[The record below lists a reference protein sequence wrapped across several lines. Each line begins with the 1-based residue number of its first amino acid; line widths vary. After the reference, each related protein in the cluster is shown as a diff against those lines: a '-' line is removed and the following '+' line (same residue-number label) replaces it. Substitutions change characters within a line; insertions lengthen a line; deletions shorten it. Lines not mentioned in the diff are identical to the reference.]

1 MKVIHLS
8 VECYPIAKVGG
19 LADVVGALPKYQRK
33 LGVDA
38 CVVMPWFNKASVKQY
53 ELELF
58 AEGGFYQGSQYLN
71 YNVYL
76 IKEEKLG
83 FPLYL
88 IKIPGFLDREEV
100 YGYEDESDQ
109 WIAFQHAFLHWIL
122 TASIRP
128 DIINCH
134 DHHVG
139 LIPFLLQYG
148 NDFRELSYIKTLFT
162 IHNGQ
167 YQGWMNWN
175 KGLLLPGFDTWK
187 WGLLDWSSVINPFA
201 SAVRCCDA
209 FSTVSEGYLEELSQE
224 SKGLEQLFIDEA
236 NKGFGIVNGIDTDV
250 WDPSID
256 PALPVTYTAKTVSK
270 GKKKNK
276 EVFCKKVDLPN
287 DSLLLTYIGRF
298 AYEKGADIL
307 EEVIRKYYSTN
318 EKKLTIFILG
328 SGDAQIQQ
336 DLENLCNFYPNKVS
350 AYFGYNETLA
360 HEAYAASDL
369 IIMPSRVE
377 PCGLNQLYALKYGT
391 IPLVRGVGGL
401 KDTVKDITEN
411 DGYGFVVEDFEVDK
425 FKEAIERAVDYCSDD
440 KRRMRIVDKAMSLDY
455 SWDKSAKKYIELY
468 NQLLK

>member
-33 LGVDA
+33 LGTDA
-38 CVVMPWFNKASVKQY
+38 CVVMPWYDKPSTQQY
-53 ELELF
+53 DLETI
-58 AEGGFYQGSQYLN
+58 AEGGVYQGSHYLN
-71 YNVYL
+71 YTVYL
-76 IKEEKLG
+76 IGEEKLG

-88 IKIPGFLDREEV
+88 IKVPGFLDRTEV

-122 TASIRP
+122 TAQIRP

-167 YQGWMNWN
+167 YQGWMNWS
-175 KGLLLPGFDTWK
+175 KGILLPAFDTWK
-187 WGLLDWSSVINPFA
+187 WGLLDWSGVINPFS
-201 SAVRCCDA
+201 SAVRCCNA
-209 FSTVSEGYLEELSQE
+209 FSTVSEGYLEELTQE
-224 SKGLEQLFIDEA
+224 CRGLEQLIIDERS
-236 NKGFGIVNGIDTDV
+236 KGVGIVNGIDTDV
-250 WDPSID
+250 WDPSSDTSI
-256 PALPVTYTAKTVSK
+256 PTTYSPKTVSK
-270 GKKKNK
+270 GKQKNK
-276 EVFCKKVDLPN
+276 ETFCKKANLPS
-287 DSLLLTYIGRF
+287 DALLLTYIGRF

-307 EEVIRKYYSTN
+307 AEVIRKFYSKN
-318 EKKLTIFILG
+318 EKKLIIFILG
-328 SGDAQIQQ
+328 SGEAQIQQ
-336 DLENLCNFYPNKVS
+336 DLASLCESYPNKVS
-350 AYFGYNETLA
+350 AFFGYNETLA

-391 IPLVRGVGGL
+391 IPIVRGIGGL
-401 KDTVKDITEN
+401 KDTVKDISESG
-411 DGYGFVVEDFEVDK
+411 GYGFVVQDFDVDAIVEVM
-425 FKEAIERAVDYCSDD
+425 ERAVEFCSDNK
-440 KRRMRIVDKAMSLDY
+440 KRALIVEKAMSLDY
-455 SWDKSAKKYIELY
+455 SWDKSAMKYIELY